1 LKETN
6 MPNNQINEAALD
18 RAVRRFARPVLV
30 SLATEQNHPIVVRI
44 FERLITAEYHRQRAS
59 GA

>member
-1 LKETN
+1 MSDSPKH
-6 MPNNQINEAALD
+6 IVDEAALD